1 MRRVITTVRM
11 AAAIVIGAILIGGGV
26 AGCSSSGAL
35 PAASCGTVEASSG
48 TVELSAATGQDLRVL
63 HCFVTAVAACTAASI
78 HVSLINVD
86 VVTNVVYAID
96 PGGTPAHCMVSAS
109 QSTSV
114 DIVDKG
120 PVTTARCRA
129 ATVLPTSAAITCPGG
144 GQPFVLLA
152 TLTYTLP
159 RASCGSATIH
169 SLSASTQLLRADRGA
184 LTCFA
189 TAARACKQ
197 AGLQLAETG
206 TGWGTYWVFVI
217 AGDGAPGRCTVA
229 EYSQYYSA
237 TDNGGLYTRSLNG
250 WVLAVKTV
258 PCREAS
264 VTSKGVTLN
273 CPGLS
278 VQAILIPATSSA
290 P

>member
-1 MRRVITTVRM
+1 M
-11 AAAIVIGAILIGGGV
+11 AAAIVIGATLIGGV

-35 PAASCGTVEASSG
+35 PAASCGTVETPSG
-48 TVELSAATGQDLRVL
+48 TVKLSAANGQDLRVL

-78 HVSLINVD
+78 HVSFINVD
-86 VVTNVVYAID
+86 VVTNVVDAID
-96 PGGTPAHCMVSAS
+96 PGGTPAHCMVSDS
-109 QSTSV
+109 ESTSV
-114 DIVDKG
+114 NIADNG
-120 PVTTARCRA
+120 PVTTARCLA
-129 ATVLPTSAAITCPGG
+129 ASVLRTSAAITCPGG

-169 SLSASTQLLRADRGA
+169 YLGASTQLLRADRGA

-189 TAARACKQ
+189 TAARACKR

-217 AGDGAPGRCTVA
+217 AGDGTPGRCTVA

-273 CPGLS
+273 CSGPS
-278 VQAILIPATSSA
+278 VQVILIPATSSA
-290 P
+290 Q